1 MRCAVSKIA
10 QGQQLTLEYNMGPL
24 VNSTIVELGST
35 IAGPFCGRL
44 LADFGAEVLKVE
56 PPTGDPVRS
65 MGKHK
70 VAENGDDV
78 SLYAASILRNKKL
91 IAVDMRTARGQ
102 QVIRDLVRVSD
113 VVIENFR
120 PGGLEKWGLG
130 YDDLKAVK
138 PDLVMARISGFG
150 QFGPYAPRP
159 GFGIIGE
166 AVSGMRHITGDP
178 DRPPA
183 RVAVSLTDYITG
195 LYAAFGIAMALIHRD
210 RTGEGQVVDANLME
224 SAFSFM
230 EPHIPAFDQLG
241 YVANRSGSRLPGVAP
256 NGLFKTRD
264 GRDLQIAASGNP
276 VFRRLCR
283 VMGREEWVTDSRF
296 ATGRARGQNQEVLE
310 QMVQDWVGR
319 HDLLFLE
326 AKLAAADVPAT
337 RIFTMADVFDDPHYA
352 ARETVARVAHPALG
366 LLAMA
371 APAPRLSQSPG
382 EIRWPGRAIG
392 ADTRE
397 ILMQTAGYDEEQVRS
412 LIADGTISVAAP
424 D

>member
-1 MRCAVSKIA
+1 
-10 QGQQLTLEYNMGPL
+10 MGPL
-24 VNSTIVELGST
+24 VHARVLELGST

-44 LADFGAEVLKVE
+44 LADFGADVVKVE

-70 VAENGDDV
+70 TAEDGEDV
-78 SLYAASILRNKKL
+78 SLYAATILRNKKL
-91 IAVDMRTARGQ
+91 VCIDLRMPAGQ
-102 QVIRDLVRVSD
+102 QAVRDLARNSD

-130 YDDLKAVK
+130 YEDLKAVK

-150 QFGPYAPRP
+150 QSGPYSPRP

-166 AVSGMRHITGDP
+166 AVSGLRHITGDP

-230 EPHIPAFDQLG
+230 EPHIPAYDQLG
-241 YVANRSGSRLPGVAP
+241 HVANRAGSRLPGVAP
-256 NGLFKTRD
+256 NGLFETRD
-264 GRDLQIAASGNP
+264 GRHIQIAASANP
-276 VFRRLCR
+276 VFKRLCR
-283 VMGREEWVTDSRF
+283 VMGREDWVTDERF
-296 ATGRARGQNQEVLE
+296 ATARGRGQNQELLE
-310 QMVQDWVGR
+310 GMVQEWVGTQ
-319 HDLLFLE
+319 DLASLE
-326 AKLAAADVPAT
+326 AALIESDVPAT
-337 RIFTMADVFDDPHYA
+337 RIFTMADVFADPHYA
-352 ARETVARVAHPALG
+352 ARETLARVPHPALG

-371 APAPRLSQSPG
+371 APAPRLSASPG
-382 EIRWPGRAIG
+382 EIQWPGRAIG
-392 ADTRE
+392 ADTRAVLAE
-397 ILMQTAGYDEEQVRS
+397 RAGYDAGQ
-412 LIADGTISVAAP
+412 VAALIGEGAAVAA
-424 D
+424 DELS

>member
-1 MRCAVSKIA
+1 
-10 QGQQLTLEYNMGPL
+10 MGPL
-24 VNSTIVELGST
+24 AHARVLELGST

-44 LADFGAEVLKVE
+44 LADFGADVVKVE

-65 MGKHK
+65 MGKHGK
-70 VAENGDDV
+70 DEAGADV
-78 SLYAASILRNKKL
+78 SLYAATILRNKKL
-91 IAVDMRTARGQ
+91 AAIDMRTAAGQ
-102 QVIRDLVRVSD
+102 EAIRDLARNSD

-130 YDDLKAVK
+130 YDDLKAVN
-138 PDLVMARISGFG
+138 PGLVMARISGFG
-150 QFGPYAPRP
+150 QSGPYSPRP

-166 AVSGMRHITGDP
+166 AVSGLRHITGDP

-230 EPHIPAFDQLG
+230 EPHIPAYDQLG
-241 YVANRSGSRLPGVAP
+241 HVANRAGSRLPGVAP
-256 NGLFKTRD
+256 NGLFQTRD
-264 GRDLQIAASGNP
+264 GRQIQIAASANP

-283 VMGREEWVTDSRF
+283 VMQRDDWPDDERF
-296 ATGRARGQNQEVLE
+296 ATARARGRNQDVLE
-310 QMVQDWVGR
+310 GLIQDWVGTR
-319 HDLLFLE
+319 DLAPLE
-326 AKLAAADVPAT
+326 ADLIANDVPAT

-352 ARETVARVAHPALG
+352 ARGSIARVPHPALG

-371 APAPRLSQSPG
+371 APAPRLSATPG
-382 EIRWPGRAIG
+382 EVQWPGRAIG
-392 ADTRE
+392 ADSRAVLAE
-397 ILMQTAGYDEEQVRS
+397 RAGYAPERIEA
-412 LIADGTISVAAP
+412 LIAAGVVSAG
-424 D
+424 